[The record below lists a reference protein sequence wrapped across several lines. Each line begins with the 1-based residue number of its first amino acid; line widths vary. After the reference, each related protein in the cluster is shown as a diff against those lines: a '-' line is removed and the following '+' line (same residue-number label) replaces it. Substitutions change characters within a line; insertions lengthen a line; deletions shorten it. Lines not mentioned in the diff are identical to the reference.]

1 MLNRVC
7 QNYSALFGLLRK
19 YKRELKLNL
28 GSEWE
33 PSGPTWCVGV
43 PWASIRSTECQ
54 AGITQ
59 SHKIVWGWIKADT
72 NCSPLRPLWAV
83 PTPDSLRVDLQG
95 WKKKRELLCAGGLRF
110 MAAPHASLWMTFCLD
125 DPAKPRQF
133 VLWCLLWVFSNPK
146 DSGICQILQIEFYG
160 TGLTLVSLHVLTQWD
175 DSMPFPL
182 GGVMSVK
189 SFPGDYSKCGKQ
201 KCVLLTDVCISK
213 VVIMEQ

>member
-83 PTPDSLRVDLQG
+83 PTPGSLRVDLLEKEEGAALCRWVEIHGCTTCKPLDDLLFG
-95 WKKKRELLCAGGLRF
+95 WPSKAQTVCSVVSFMGIFKSKRFRYLSDSANRVLWHWSDLGLPLCADTVGWFNALSSWWGHVSEEL
-110 MAAPHASLWMTFCLD
+110 
-125 DPAKPRQF
+125 PR
-133 VLWCLLWVFSNPK
+133 W
-146 DSGICQILQIEFYG
+146 LQ
-160 TGLTLVSLHVLTQWD
+160 
-175 DSMPFPL
+175 
-182 GGVMSVK
+182 
-189 SFPGDYSKCGKQ
+189 
-201 KCVLLTDVCISK
+201 
-213 VVIMEQ
+213 